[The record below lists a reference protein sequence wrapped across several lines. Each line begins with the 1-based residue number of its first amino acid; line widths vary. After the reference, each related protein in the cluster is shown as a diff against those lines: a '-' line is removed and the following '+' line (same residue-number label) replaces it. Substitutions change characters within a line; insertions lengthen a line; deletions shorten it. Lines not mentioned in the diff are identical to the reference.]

1 MIMKLEG
8 HHSEVWALA
17 VAKYGSFIVTGSHDR
32 SIRVWR
38 KTDEQLFL
46 DEEREREMEAMY
58 DQQEVDDRYENR
70 PVGSG
75 VEDELGNLPHVKED
89 EVGVPTRK
97 TGESLVAGE
106 RIVEALDVWVFETT
120 AIKEWQEV

>member
-1 MIMKLEG
+1 MKLEG

-17 VAKYGSFIVTGSHDR
+17 VAKYGAIVVTGSHDR

-46 DEEREREMEAMY
+46 EEERERELESMY
-58 DQQEVDDRYENR
+58 EKQDLEERYENK
-70 PVGSG
+70 PIGSG
-75 VEDELGNLPHVKED
+75 VEDEFGNLPEGKED

-97 TGESLVAGE
+97 TGETLVAGE
-106 RIVEALDVWVFETT
+106 RIVEALDVWVSETK
-120 AIKEWQEV
+120 AIAEWSEVLY